1 MEKFLNLDFFNLKAE
16 YIEVIVFVWS
26 VFKCSVIFI
35 LSIKLI
41 RWLSDKVFKKIT
53 SKIDSNERK
62 SQLLTLKE
70 ILLHTLE
77 GIFFVIY
84 IGNLLFLFGIDVRPI
99 LATAG
104 VLGVAVG
111 FGAKRFVE
119 DIISG
124 IIILFEGQIR
134 VGDYVEIKDMTG
146 FVEKI
151 TLTLIT
157 VRSDK
162 SGALYFIRPGY
173 IDSIANYTM
182 NFSYAFFGFDVAYK
196 ENIDSVFESLKK
208 AFVKLKSM
216 PEFDKLIEGELEI
229 FGLDEFKD
237 SSVNIKCRIKTQ
249 PKGQW
254 TIKRAFNKMVKEQFI
269 LDDIEIPFNQLVVT
283 NIN

>member
-1 MEKFLNLDFFNLKAE
+1 MEKFLNLKFFNLKAE

-84 IGNLLFLFGIDVRPI
+84 IGNLLFLFGN
-99 LATAG
+99 
-104 VLGVAVG
+104 
-111 FGAKRFVE
+111 
-119 DIISG
+119 
-124 IIILFEGQIR
+124 
-134 VGDYVEIKDMTG
+134 YVEIKDMTG

>member
-1 MEKFLNLDFFNLKAE
+1 MEKFLNLKFFNLKAE

>member
-1 MEKFLNLDFFNLKAE
+1 MEKFLNLKFFNLKAE
-16 YIEVIVFVWS
+16 YIEVILFVWS